1 MEAGATMASCW
12 IGVDTGGTFTDIVV
26 LDPETGRSWRAKE
39 PTTPEDPAVAI
50 LAGVQRALAEA
61 DKAPGDVAG
70 FVHGTT
76 IATNAVLEGAWARA
90 GMIATAGFSDILDL
104 ARQRR
109 PSFFNLD
116 IPKPTPPIPPEDRF
130 EVAER
135 LAHDGAVVTP
145 LDETAVRAAAAALR
159 DAGVEAVAICFL
171 HSYANAAHEAEAERI
186 VREVWPAAQV
196 TRSAALTPEF
206 REYERFAAAAVNV
219 GLVPLLDRYIAGLE
233 ADLADAG
240 VSARLQ
246 VMQSSGGATSG
257 AAVRRAPIKTFFSG
271 PAGGVIGA
279 AALGRQA
286 EKNALV
292 TFDMGGTSTDVC
304 LIKDGAPG
312 FANMR
317 EMAGFPV
324 RARTM
329 DMHTI
334 GAGGGSLAWL
344 DPGGLLK
351 VGPASAGAR
360 PGPAAYGRGGDRPT
374 VTDANVILGRLN
386 PKALLDGAM
395 PMFPDKARA
404 AMETHV
410 AGPLGLSVEE
420 AAAGVLE
427 IVNVNMMGA
436 VRVITV
442 ERGEDPRD
450 AVLVP
455 FGGAGPLHAMD
466 VAAKLGMREAI
477 VPAAPGV
484 LSAMGLA
491 RADARADFAR
501 TRLLPLEPG
510 SLDSLNR
517 ALVEMS
523 AEAADW
529 LAFEGHAPDAA
540 RFSALAEM
548 RYAGQSY
555 ELAEPVA
562 DACLARAAFEISD
575 LSGLRAAFD
584 ARHERTYGHAMPD
597 RQVELVTLR
606 LAVIAPNR
614 ARSADPPPADA
625 GDAAR
630 PDHVRPVWFD
640 GVGFVDTPVYRRD
653 LAPRGARIEGPAIIE
668 QMDATTVLPPAT
680 EAIVA
685 SSAYMTVRRLDGEV
699 QP

>member
-1 MEAGATMASCW
+1 MASCW
-12 IGVDTGGTFTDIVV
+12 IGVDTGGTFTDVV
-26 LDPETGRSWRAKE
+26 ILDPETGQRWRVKE
-39 PTTPEDPAVAI
+39 PTTPENPAVAI
-50 LAGVQRALAEA
+50 LAGVHRALAA
-61 DKAPGDVAG
+61 ANKGPGDVAG

-76 IATNAVLEGAWARA
+76 TATNAVLEGAWARA
-90 GMIATAGFSDILDL
+90 GMIATAGFEDILDL

-116 IPKPTPPIPPEDRF
+116 IPKPTPPIPPAYRF
-130 EVAER
+130 EATER
-135 LAHDGAVVTP
+135 LAHDGVLVTP
-145 LDETAVRAAAAALR
+145 LDEGAVRAAATALKAAG
-159 DAGVEAVAICFL
+159 AEAVAICFL
-171 HSYANAAHEAEAERI
+171 HSYANPAHEAAAERI
-186 VREVWPAAQV
+186 VHEVWPAAQV
-196 TRSAALTPEF
+196 TRSAVLTPEF
-206 REYERFAAAAVNV
+206 REYERFAAAVVNV

-233 ADLADAG
+233 TDLAEAG
-240 VSARLQ
+240 ILARLQ

-279 AALGRQA
+279 AALGHQA
-286 EKNALV
+286 DKNAVV

-317 EMAGFPV
+317 EMGGFPV
-324 RARTM
+324 RARTI

-334 GAGGGSLAWL
+334 GAGGGSIAWL

-360 PGPAAYGRGGDRPT
+360 PGPAAYGRGGELPT

-395 PMFPDKARA
+395 PIFPEKARL

-410 AGPLGLSVEE
+410 GQPLGLSVEE
-420 AAAGVLE
+420 AAVGVLE

-450 AVLVP
+450 AVLIP

-466 VAAKLGMREAI
+466 VATKLGMREAV
-477 VPAAPGV
+477 VPAVPGV

-491 RADARADFAR
+491 QADARADFAR
-501 TRLLPLEPG
+501 TQLQPLEPK

-517 ALVEMS
+517 ALVEMA

-529 LAFEGHAPDAA
+529 LSFEGFSPEAA
-540 RFSALAEM
+540 QFSALVEM
-548 RYAGQSY
+548 RYVGQSY
-555 ELAEPVA
+555 ELAEPIA
-562 DACLARAAFEISD
+562 DACVACAAFEGSD
-575 LSGLRAAFD
+575 LSALRDAFD
-584 ARHERTYGHAMPD
+584 TRHKRTYGHALLD
-597 RQVELVTLR
+597 RKVEVVTLR

-614 ARSADPPPADA
+614 ARAAEPPLVDV

-630 PDHVRPVWFD
+630 PNHVRPVWFKD
-640 GVGFVDTPVYRRD
+640 VGFVDTPIYRRD
-653 LAPRGARIEGPAIIE
+653 LLPLGARIEGPAIIE

-680 EAIVA
+680 EAVFE
-685 SSAYMTVRRLDGEV
+685 SSAYLNLRRLEGEFE
-699 QP
+699 P